1 MMGRMPPH
9 PGSRGEPE
17 RPSTDADAELV
28 ARLRA
33 GDHAALEPLMDR
45 YAALIYRVAY
55 GITRNDAD
63 AEEVSQDVFVT
74 LVRKL
79 EGFEGRSALG
89 TWIYRVATN
98 AALVKRRGK
107 RREVEVSLEEH
118 LPRFLEDG
126 HREGDR
132 SLLLADWSPTP
143 EAELLTG
150 ETRRVL
156 ERALDAL
163 PDHYRA
169 VLVLRDVEE
178 LSNETVAA
186 ALGESVA
193 SVKSRLHRARMA
205 LREQLTRH
213 LGPREGAWRP

>member
-1 MMGRMPPH
+1 MMG
-9 PGSRGEPE
+9 GIAVGCRGLRDGKEI
-17 RPSTDADAELV
+17 RVAADPDGELV

-45 YAALIYRVAY
+45 YASLVYRVAY
-55 GITRNDAD
+55 GITRNEAD
-63 AEEVSQDVFVT
+63 AEEVSQDVFLT
-74 LVRKL
+74 LVRKVA
-79 EGFEGRSALG
+79 GFEGRSALG
-89 TWIYRVATN
+89 TWIYRVAAN

-107 RREVEVSLEEH
+107 RREREVSLEEQ

-143 EAELLTG
+143 EAELLSG

-169 VLVLRDVEE
+169 VVVLRDVEE
-178 LSNETVAA
+178 LSNEAVAA
-186 ALGESVA
+186 ALGETVA
-193 SVKSRLHRARMA
+193 STKSRLHRARMA

-213 LGPREGAWRP
+213 LGSTRGG